1 MAKPNTPANVA
12 EKLGISE
19 RNVQLLIKKL
29 FDPADVQK
37 IGKTAILTEAQ
48 VKQIA
53 NRKTTPGPEKKG
65 KK

>member
-1 MAKPNTPANVA
+1 MSKPNTPANVA
-12 EKLGISE
+12 ERLGTSE

-29 FDPADVQK
+29 GIEPER

-48 VKQIA
+48 VKLIA
-53 NRKTTPGPEKKG
+53 NRKTNPGPKPKG